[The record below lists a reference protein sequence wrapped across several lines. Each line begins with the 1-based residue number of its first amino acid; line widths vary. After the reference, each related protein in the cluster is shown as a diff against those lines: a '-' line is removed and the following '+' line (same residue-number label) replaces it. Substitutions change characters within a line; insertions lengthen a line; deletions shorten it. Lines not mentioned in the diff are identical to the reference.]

1 MPPPHSQKALK
12 NFLGKVSYLRRFI
25 PALAE
30 ITFSFGTLLKGN
42 QKFEWLQE
50 HQQAFDVVKKA
61 LTMIALQPNKPLL
74 LYLMSTPRSIGA
86 LLVQD
91 VDGIEKPVYYISRK
105 SSSVLFLMAG
115 AWLLALAEYDI
126 TCVTPK
132 AIKSQALAD
141 LLAQFPSGE
150 HEPAEVSLP
159 GAVHVSAAAVE
170 AYRDLKFD
178 GASGSGKGRAG
189 ITLTSEEEEKF
200 HLSYKLDFECSNNE
214 VEYKALILGLIAAQ
228 KKGLRKLKIL
238 GDSELVVKYLFYTIS
253 PSEYCI
259 YLILDMTFC
268 PLTKKFCLTA
278 QDFHKDTGSPV
289 GALVS
294 QDVNRSD
301 DLKQLYPE
309 PSQCTCYVLEDVS
322 LSELGNSLTE
332 FLHIQD
338 DKKLASSSNL
348 VQPADKTDNFNV
360 EKEDKCKDLD
370 QTEPTTVT
378 SEKFFPKCATFACSG
393 KKASLAVSANVEDD
407 INAAVLEKN
416 GHESVNPACPQS
428 ISLPTPSKLVT
439 AIKGSREKQG
449 MTPPEKLTVRWAPD
463 VYDPPPSISIS
474 TSGKIKKPR
483 PKSESKRYY
492 DYKNGKNKQKGKP
505 SKGSSSKDKKHVR
518 KHSGS
523 SNKYYQML
531 DNDDRVVDYNEPCGE
546 SGGFGVGS
554 PNSYCG
560 SSFLKKSVRELHF
573 SIAEAT

>member
-1 MPPPHSQKALK
+1 MPSVPTVESLTRSLILSDF
-12 NFLGKVSYLRRFI
+12 FLWWFLLSSPETSRKGYCVVGF
-25 PALAE
+25 
-30 ITFSFGTLLKGN
+30 TCFSFLL
-42 QKFEWLQE
+42 QK
-50 HQQAFDVVKKA
+50 
-61 LTMIALQPNKPLL
+61 
-74 LYLMSTPRSIGA
+74 
-86 LLVQD
+86 
-91 VDGIEKPVYYISRK
+91 
-105 SSSVLFLMAG
+105 
-115 AWLLALAEYDI
+115 
-126 TCVTPK
+126 
-132 AIKSQALAD
+132 
-141 LLAQFPSGE
+141 
-150 HEPAEVSLP
+150 
-159 GAVHVSAAAVE
+159 
-170 AYRDLKFD
+170 
-178 GASGSGKGRAG
+178 
-189 ITLTSEEEEKF
+189 
-200 HLSYKLDFECSNNE
+200 
-214 VEYKALILGLIAAQ
+214 
-228 KKGLRKLKIL
+228 
-238 GDSELVVKYLFYTIS
+238 
-253 PSEYCI
+253 
-259 YLILDMTFC
+259 
-268 PLTKKFCLTA
+268 A

-348 VQPADKTDNFNV
+348 VQPADRTDNFNV
-360 EKEDKCKDLD
+360 EKGDKCKDLD
-370 QTEPTTVT
+370 QTEPTTAT

-393 KKASLAVSANVEDD
+393 KKASLAMSANVEDD
-407 INAAVLEKN
+407 INAAVLEQN

-428 ISLPTPSKLVT
+428 IYLPTPSKLVS
-439 AIKGSREKQG
+439 AMKGSREKQG

-463 VYDPPPSISIS
+463 VYDPPPSISTS
-474 TSGKIKKPR
+474 TSVKIKKPR

-492 DYKNGKNKQKGKP
+492 DYKNGKNKRKGKP

-523 SNKYYQML
+523 SNKYYQTL

-573 SIAEAT
+573 SVAEAT

>member
-1 MPPPHSQKALK
+1 MR
-12 NFLGKVSYLRRFI
+12 VV
-25 PALAE
+25 
-30 ITFSFGTLLKGN
+30 
-42 QKFEWLQE
+42 
-50 HQQAFDVVKKA
+50 QQ
-61 LTMIALQPNKPLL
+61 
-74 LYLMSTPRSIGA
+74 S
-86 LLVQD
+86 
-91 VDGIEKPVYYISRK
+91 
-105 SSSVLFLMAG
+105 
-115 AWLLALAEYDI
+115 
-126 TCVTPK
+126 
-132 AIKSQALAD
+132 
-141 LLAQFPSGE
+141 
-150 HEPAEVSLP
+150 EVSWPPSLAR
-159 GAVHVSAAAVE
+159 AVALVFSSLLSSTIAEASA
-170 AYRDLKFD
+170 
-178 GASGSGKGRAG
+178 
-189 ITLTSEEEEKF
+189 
-200 HLSYKLDFECSNNE
+200 
-214 VEYKALILGLIAAQ
+214 IAEDHQ
-228 KKGLRKLKIL
+228 PRR
-238 GDSELVVKYLFYTIS
+238 YLFYTIS

-259 YLILDMTFC
+259 YLILDMT
-268 PLTKKFCLTA
+268 

-428 ISLPTPSKLVT
+428 IPCLVCMPEAVGVESCYILREAFMCTPSKLVS
-439 AIKGSREKQG
+439 AMKGSREKQG

-463 VYDPPPSISIS
+463 VYDPPPSISTS
-474 TSGKIKKPR
+474 TSGKIKKPQ

>member
-1 MPPPHSQKALK
+1 MAA
-12 NFLGKVSYLRRFI
+12 G
-25 PALAE
+25 
-30 ITFSFGTLLKGN
+30 
-42 QKFEWLQE
+42 
-50 HQQAFDVVKKA
+50 D
-61 LTMIALQPNKPLL
+61 
-74 LYLMSTPRSIGA
+74 
-86 LLVQD
+86 
-91 VDGIEKPVYYISRK
+91 ISRCVTAIENANTFATATATSADVSVAASGIIFLEDIVEPTVAK
-105 SSSVLFLMAG
+105 TKRKVEMNSARLVIDCSIILDEIHRESSSSFWRQFSVVSMVTKLLIHMQLHKTLVFRLVSRLMIEDSG
-115 AWLLALAEYDI
+115 AVNGVI
-126 TCVTPK
+126 
-132 AIKSQALAD
+132 LAD
-141 LLAQFPSGE
+141 GTK
-150 HEPAEVSLP
+150 
-159 GAVHVSAAAVE
+159 VHSSVV
-170 AYRDLKFD
+170 
-178 GASGSGKGRAG
+178 
-189 ITLTSEEEEKF
+189 
-200 HLSYKLDFECSNNE
+200 LSNATPYK
-214 VEYKALILGLIAAQ
+214 
-228 KKGLRKLKIL
+228 
-238 GDSELVVKYLFYTIS
+238 
-253 PSEYCI
+253 
-259 YLILDMTFC
+259 TFM
-268 PLTKKFCLTA
+268 
-278 QDFHKDTGSPV
+278 DTGSPV

-301 DLKQLYPE
+301 DLKRLYPE

-428 ISLPTPSKLVT
+428 ISLPTPSKLVS
-439 AIKGSREKQG
+439 AMKGSPEKQG
-449 MTPPEKLTVRWAPD
+449 MTPLEKLTVRWAPD
-463 VYDPPPSISIS
+463 VYDPPPSISTS

-518 KHSGS
+518 KHGGS
-523 SNKYYQML
+523 SNKYYQTL

-554 PNSYCG
+554 PNSYYG

>member
-1 MPPPHSQKALK
+1 MMIEDSGAVNGVILAD
-12 NFLGKVSYLRRFI
+12 GTKV
-25 PALAE
+25 
-30 ITFSFGTLLKGN
+30 
-42 QKFEWLQE
+42 
-50 HQQAFDVVKKA
+50 H
-61 LTMIALQPNKPLL
+61 
-74 LYLMSTPRSIGA
+74 
-86 LLVQD
+86 
-91 VDGIEKPVYYISRK
+91 
-105 SSSVLFLMAG
+105 SSVVLSNATPYKTFME
-115 AWLLALAEYDI
+115 LLPENVLPDDFI
-126 TCVTPK
+126 C
-132 AIKSQALAD
+132 AIKHLDYSSDHLVKW
-141 LLAQFPSGE
+141 E
-150 HEPAEVSLP
+150 VVSLP
-159 GAVHVSAAAVE
+159 REKGAEASAIAE
-170 AYRDLKFD
+170 DHQPLIYE
-178 GASGSGKGRAG
+178 
-189 ITLTSEEEEKF
+189 SE
-200 HLSYKLDFECSNNE
+200 
-214 VEYKALILGLIAAQ
+214 ILGLIHRKVCYSLAN
-228 KKGLRKLKIL
+228 KGLPGGFHLL
-238 GDSELVVKYLFYTIS
+238 FLLVAES
-253 PSEYCI
+253 
-259 YLILDMTFC
+259 
-268 PLTKKFCLTA
+268 
-278 QDFHKDTGSPV
+278 DFHKDTGSPV

-428 ISLPTPSKLVT
+428 ISLPFSDLVDPPESCAVCLYDFDGGDEIRRLTNCCHIFHRSCLDRWMDHDHRTCPLCRTLFIPDNLQDVFTARLWAASGISDYYGETPSKLVS
-439 AIKGSREKQG
+439 AMKGSREKQG

-463 VYDPPPSISIS
+463 VYDPPPSISTS
-474 TSGKIKKPR
+474 TSGKIKKPQ

-518 KHSGS
+518 KHGGS
-523 SNKYYQML
+523 SNKYFQTL

-546 SGGFGVGS
+546 SGCFGVGS